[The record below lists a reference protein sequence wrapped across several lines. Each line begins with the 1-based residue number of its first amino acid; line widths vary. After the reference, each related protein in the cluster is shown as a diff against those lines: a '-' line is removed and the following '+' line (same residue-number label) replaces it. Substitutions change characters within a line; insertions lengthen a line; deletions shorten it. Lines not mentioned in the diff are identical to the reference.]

1 MSIETLTAIVRC
13 GRLSCRSVPGRKAAL
28 GRETCDKGRDLKSER
43 KDHSAGRTA
52 GAWQIVANTL
62 QADIIF
68 GRIHLREHLVEDEI
82 MKRLDIS
89 RHTTRRAL
97 DELERL
103 GLTVREPNRGVY
115 VRSYTAD
122 EVEDLYEIREMLETR
137 GASRI
142 PLPASRE
149 LIKRLSYLQEQH
161 ETASHEERL
170 VDVTSLNNEF
180 HDTLYQACGNPMLS
194 EAIRLYSLRTQP
206 IRVMYSSDPSW
217 RRQAVADHWRI
228 IRALKQRDSNA
239 LSMLCREHLRGP
251 KLHYLKLYH
260 ISHMK
265 KTIAI
270 RA

>member
-1 MSIETLTAIVRC
+1 
-13 GRLSCRSVPGRKAAL
+13 
-28 GRETCDKGRDLKSER
+28 LKSDR
-43 KDHSAGRTA
+43 TGHNAARTA
-52 GAWQIVANTL
+52 GAWQHVANTL

-122 EVEDLYEIREMLETR
+122 EVENLYEIREMLETR
-137 GASRI
+137 GSSRI
-142 PLPASRE
+142 PLPASHE

-161 ETASHEERL
+161 ETASRKEQL
-170 VDVTSLNNEF
+170 VDVASLNNEF
-180 HDTLYQACGNPMLS
+180 HDTLYRACGNPMLS

-206 IRVMYSSDPSW
+206 IRVMYSSDASW
-217 RRQAVADHWRI
+217 REQAVADHWRI
-228 IRALKQRDSNA
+228 IRALKHRDSGA
-239 LSMLCREHLRGP
+239 LSLLCREHLQGP
-251 KLHYLKLYH
+251 KLHYLRLYH

-265 KTIAI
+265 ETLAI